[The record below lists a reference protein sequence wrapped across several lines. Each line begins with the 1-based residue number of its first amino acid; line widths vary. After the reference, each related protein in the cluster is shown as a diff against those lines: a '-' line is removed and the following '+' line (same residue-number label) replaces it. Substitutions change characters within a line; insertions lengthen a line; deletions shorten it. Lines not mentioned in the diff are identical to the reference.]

1 MKALF
6 ISYNQ
11 AYSEEVLEVLDANG
25 QRGFTL
31 WDNIQGRGSVD
42 GEPHYGNHA
51 WPTLNSAML
60 VMVDDEKVDHFLSLL
75 HQLDQATEAQ
85 GLRAFVWNIEQTI

>member
-42 GEPHYGNHA
+42 GVPHYGNHA
-51 WPTLNSAML
+51 WPALNYAILAVVPDDKVQGIVSAL
-60 VMVDDEKVDHFLSLL
+60 KSKDEETPEL
-75 HQLDQATEAQ
+75 
-85 GLRAFVWNIEQTI
+85 GLRVFVWDAAQAF

>member
-11 AYSEEVLEVLDANG
+11 AFSEDVLEVLDANG

-51 WPTLNSAML
+51 WPALNYAILAVVPDDKVQGIVSAL
-60 VMVDDEKVDHFLSLL
+60 KSKDEEMPELGFRV
-75 HQLDQATEAQ
+75 
-85 GLRAFVWNIEQTI
+85 FVWDAAQAF

>member
-51 WPTLNSAML
+51 WPVLNYAILAVVPDDKVQGIVSAL
-60 VMVDDEKVDHFLSLL
+60 KSKDEETPEL
-75 HQLDQATEAQ
+75 
-85 GLRAFVWNIEQTI
+85 GLRVFVWDAAQAF

>member
-51 WPTLNSAML
+51 WPTLNYAILTVVPDDKVQGIVSAL
-60 VMVDDEKVDHFLSLL
+60 KSKDEETPEL
-75 HQLDQATEAQ
+75 
-85 GLRAFVWNIEQTI
+85 GLRVFVWDAAQAF